1 MLERMPSHFTCGM
14 RTGQGWGGALGG
26 GGRGGGVHWSVMERV
41 S

>member
-14 RTGQGWGGALGG
+14 RTGRGWGGALGG